1 MKTIFAVASFLTI
14 SSAFAL
20 SLETTRMGE
29 PTIQK
34 KSFYTLISFSLNTLS
49 VSPEIAAKYVV
60 LSNGV
65 IVSPVIS
72 ADCKGFQVGQSA
84 LSQGKV
90 SSIILDI
97 QNPLSGDVKCDS
109 EVQKI
114 VDADVIEVSI
124 KTALL
129 GDGSGSDVAPV
140 SFIIHK

>member
-1 MKTIFAVASFLTI
+1 MKTIFAVAAFFTI
-14 SSAFAL
+14 TSAFAL
-20 SLETTRMGE
+20 SIETKRMSE

-34 KSFYTLISFSLNTLS
+34 KSFYTLLTFSLNTMS
-49 VSPEIAAKYVV
+49 VAPEIASKYV
-60 LSNGV
+60 LMSNGV
-65 IVSPVIS
+65 ITSPVI
-72 ADCKGFQVGQSA
+72 ADQCKGFQVGQSA

-97 QNPLSGDVKCDS
+97 QNPLSGEVNCDS
-109 EVQKI
+109 EVQKL
-114 VDADVIEVSI
+114 VDADVIEVTI